1 MSEEPLSP
9 LHTFAAAGNLLV
21 DRLIAEVHDAFAAAS
36 VEAIL
41 LKGPAIAGWLYDE
54 DEIRVYGDGDF
65 LVARAQWEAAG
76 SVLRELGFWEDI
88 AQLEHPNLESFAS
101 YPWGRESEGA
111 GVQSIDLHATL
122 SGIGADFPEAWS
134 VLSSGTSELVVGG
147 RRMRILGEPARAM
160 HIALHAAHHHKGK
173 PMLDLERA
181 LQRLGDELWSEAAE
195 VAASLG
201 ATAAF
206 ATGLRLTPAGEEL
219 ARRLGVHEARS
230 VAATLKLEERAPRG
244 GARAP
249 RPCARGRGEAR
260 DRAQRARAHARL
272 PALVDTRAGPPGTAR
287 TRRGVSLAR
296 LLAGRPPARRS
307 ARLAPSPP
315 GHRRLIGPPRPPGRR
330 RSIGPPRPR
339 PGRRSR

>member
-1 MSEEPLSP
+1 VSEESLSP

-65 LVARAQWEAAG
+65 LVARTQWEAAG
-76 SVLRELGFWEDI
+76 SALRELGFWEDI

-122 SGIGADFPEAWS
+122 AGIGADFPEVWS
-134 VLSSGTSELVVGG
+134 VLSSGTSELVLAG
-147 RRMRILGEPARAM
+147 RRMRMLGEPARAM

-173 PMLDLERA
+173 SLLDLERA
-181 LQRLGDELWSEAAE
+181 LERLGDELWSEAAA
-195 VAASLG
+195 VAASLS

-206 ATGLRLTPAGEEL
+206 ATGLRLTPAGSAL

-230 VAATLKLEERAPRG
+230 VAATLKVENVPLSEGLEHLANAP
-244 GARAP
+244 GARAKLAIVRSELVP
-249 RPCARGRGEAR
+249 SADFLRWWA
-260 DRAQRARAHARL
+260 
-272 PALVDTRAGPPGTAR
+272 PA
-287 TRRGVSLAR
+287 
-296 LLAGRPPARRS
+296 LAGRGPLGLGAAYLWRAGWLVGHLPAGFLAWRKARR
-307 ARLAPSPP
+307 AVR
-315 GHRRLIGPPRPPGRR
+315 GG
-330 RSIGPPRPR
+330 
-339 PGRRSR
+339 